1 MKIKFTFYSLAMV
14 SFCCLS
20 AVLGCLSAVSDSSEI
35 EFDGKFTIAYSSNV
49 EGYLEPCG

>member
-1 MKIKFTFYSLAMV
+1 MKIKTVFFSLAII
-14 SFCCLS
+14 SLCSLFAIS
-20 AVLGCLSAVSDSSEI
+20 GCLSAVSDSTET